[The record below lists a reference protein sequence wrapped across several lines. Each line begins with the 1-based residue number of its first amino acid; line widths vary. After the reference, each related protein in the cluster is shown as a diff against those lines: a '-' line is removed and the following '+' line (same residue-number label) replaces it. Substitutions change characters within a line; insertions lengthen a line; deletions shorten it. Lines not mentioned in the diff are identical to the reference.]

1 MHTALLA
8 LALSHVFRAWSWFGD
23 RGGEDAGSA
32 VLLYTSRMRDLI
44 RNLLKELGEDPD
56 REGLRDT
63 PRRVELSLKYLTS
76 GYEADVDKVLNNAL
90 FTVDYSEMVIVKD
103 IDFFS
108 LCEHHLL
115 PFFGKVHVA
124 YIPRHKV
131 IGLSK
136 IPRLVEVFARRL
148 QVQERLTSEIAET
161 IERKID
167 PLGVAVV
174 VEATHL
180 CMSMRG
186 VEKQNSFAVTSAML
200 GGFRN
205 DARTRSEFL
214 ELIRRSKG

>member
-1 MHTALLA
+1 MIER
-8 LALSHVFRAWSWFGD
+8 RAK
-23 RGGEDAGSA
+23 AGSS
-32 VLLYTSRMRDLI
+32 VLVYTQRMRDLI

-63 PRRVELSLKYLTS
+63 PRRVEVSLKYLTS

-214 ELIRRSKG
+214 ELIRRAKA